1 MNYWLVKS
9 EPEVYSIDDLARDKK
24 TYWDGVR
31 NYQARNFMRDEM
43 QPGDQVFFYHS
54 NAEPSGIAGIAEV
67 VRKGY
72 PDPSALDPKDP
83 HYDPDS
89 DPKKPTWY
97 VVDLKFVKKLPR
109 LIPLEELKAL
119 EGLAKMP
126 LLQRGQR
133 LSVQPVSGQEWRAIL
148 EHASREPR
156 AIKPKSVKLQR
167 K

>member
-1 MNYWLVKS
+1 MNYWLMKS
-9 EPEVYSIDDLARDKK
+9 EPDVYSIDDLARDKK

-31 NYQARNFMRDEM
+31 NYQARNFMRDQM

-67 VRKGY
+67 IRKGY
-72 PDPSALDPKDP
+72 PDPSAFDPKDP

-89 DPKKPTWY
+89 DPKEPAWY

-109 LIPLEELKAL
+109 LIPLEELKGL
-119 EGLAKMP
+119 EGLGKMP

-133 LSVQPVSGQEWRAIL
+133 LSVQPVSREEWQAIV
-148 EHASREPR
+148 EYAAR
-156 AIKPKSVKLQR
+156 KPKGAKAHSANSRR